1 MLWVVSTLKRLCFFL
16 KIDFSIFLINRTCF
30 LTGRKCNKNFG
41 YNLPGS
47 IGAWLVLDQSKILFD
62 RSNLIFNWSKISQL
76 VFKKVFLSRVLHT
89 FQIFSKALSL
99 FYVNRSNLS
108 LFCRFLPKFSQVFLS
123 LNAGK
128 TFFSIKITFFMH
140 FP

>member
-1 MLWVVSTLKRLCFFL
+1 MLWGVSALKYSILQKSVFS
-16 KIDFSIFLINRTCF
+16 KFSIDQTCC
-30 LTGRKCNKNFG
+30 LTNRKCDKIFG
-41 YNLPGS
+41 YNLLGS
-47 IGAWLVLDQSKILFD
+47 ISAWMMLDWSNMFFD
-62 RSNLIFNWSKISQL
+62 WLNLIFDRLKFERW

-123 LNAGK
+123 LSAGK

>member
-1 MLWVVSTLKRLCFFL
+1 MLWGVFALKCSIFQKFAFFQTFNWSNLILNRL
-16 KIDFSIFLINRTCF
+16 KIC
-30 LTGRKCNKNFG
+30 KNLG
-41 YNLPGS
+41 LNQPGS
-47 IGAWLVLDQSKILFD
+47 IDARLMLDRSKLLFD
-62 RSNLIFNWSKISQL
+62 WSNLIFDRLKFERW

-99 FYVNRSNLS
+99 FYVDRSNLS

-123 LNAGK
+123 LSAGK